1 MKPYNT
7 LLRFALLIA
16 LVAMALPGA
25 GAANA
30 QTRSEAQIV
39 FLHLRMKND
48 TLTLVKSALRP
59 GLVKQ
64 RRLVEKSGGIYYE
77 VISSSGKSLWQGVT
91 GDPSQQRLEYE
102 DPDHP
107 GELKTKY
114 VKLNEV
120 EFTLRIPF
128 NPEMSRLELYR
139 MAPAAIAQGRP
150 KVLRKLIG
158 SIPISF
164 SNIE

>member
-1 MKPYNT
+1 MKPDNT

-16 LVAMALPGA
+16 VVAMTLSWAS
-25 GAANA
+25 AANA
-30 QTRSEAQIV
+30 QPQSEAQIV

-64 RRLVEKSGGIYYE
+64 RRLVEKTGDIYYE

-91 GDPSQQRLEYE
+91 GDPSQQRFEYE

-107 GELKTKY
+107 GQLKSIHRELK
-114 VKLNEV
+114 EV

-128 NPEMSRLELYR
+128 KPEMRRLELYR
-139 MAPAAIAQGRP
+139 MAPTAPDPGRP

-158 SIPISF
+158 SIPL
-164 SNIE
+164 